1 MDRNLVNMTITMTK
15 EERKALKLMALE
27 KDMSVSA
34 LIREWL
40 AEKTKSKEREE

>member
-1 MDRNLVNMTITMTK
+1 MEERANVNMTITLTK
-15 EERKALKLMALE
+15 EERKALKILAAE

-40 AEKTKSKEREE
+40 AEKLKDNK

>member
-1 MDRNLVNMTITMTK
+1 MEERANVNMTITLTK
-15 EERKALKLMALE
+15 DERKALKILAAE

-40 AEKTKSKEREE
+40 AEKMEEEKE

>member
-1 MDRNLVNMTITMTK
+1 MEERANVNMTITLTK
-15 EERKALKLMALE
+15 AERIALKILAAE

-40 AEKTKSKEREE
+40 AEKLEEDKA